1 MALSESVTNS
11 LKEAELSLRNALAFA
26 ARQERPYVG
35 HKISELIV
43 GIDNLQDIDIML
55 DTLEEAAEA
64 ERRMTSYVGRGTPV
78 FEFILPDE
86 CIEEA
91 NHTIDNWMES
101 GKESPQGQTLS
112 QDKLTGHCLY
122 LCVRHMPVFVI
133 KMISNLIYNAGGRL
147 YGGLNDGTTDVE
159 YDVKNTWGADY
170 GPGSDYVKPHCHFPA
185 DWAAVGYLRVERV
198 LLLC

>member
-64 ERRMTSYVGRGTPV
+64 E
-78 FEFILPDE
+78 DE
-86 CIEEA
+86 
-91 NHTIDNWMES
+91 
-101 GKESPQGQTLS
+101 
-112 QDKLTGHCLY
+112 
-122 LCVRHMPVFVI
+122 
-133 KMISNLIYNAGGRL
+133 
-147 YGGLNDGTTDVE
+147 
-159 YDVKNTWGADY
+159 
-170 GPGSDYVKPHCHFPA
+170 
-185 DWAAVGYLRVERV
+185 
-198 LLLC
+198 